1 MVRIIIPT
9 SETEDAIQK
18 EKLIS
23 ELLYR
28 AHDSIIKELIS
39 YNNDL
44 LALDDVLRELD
55 KDKK

>member
-1 MVRIIIPT
+1 MVRIIIRT
-9 SETEDAIQK
+9 SKTEDAIQK

-28 AHDSIIKELIS
+28 ADDSIIKELIT
-39 YNNDL
+39 YKNDL